1 MLVLTRKPGEKVY
14 VGKDISLTVLEVKG
28 NRIRIGI
35 DAPAEIPVVRAE
47 LGGPLA
53 RLTRVNK
60 AEAPQGAASRGNR
73 LQEALQRG

>member
-14 VGKDISLTVLEVKG
+14 VGKHISLTVLEIKG

-47 LGGPLA
+47 LGDSLA
-53 RLTRVNK
+53 RLAPLNK
-60 AEAPQGAASRGNR
+60 AEAPNRVTSRGNR
-73 LQEALQRG
+73 LQEALQRA